1 MLNVCMV
8 GHGMMGVWHSEALQ
22 QVPDIALHTVVGRPA
37 DPDASPPAPQADPDA
52 SPPAPQAGRKSSST
66 EEFARRFGYKKW
78 TTDLDE
84 ALADPE
90 VDVVIIAGPS
100 ETHAVMAIKA
110 VEAGK
115 HTLVE
120 IPIAMS
126 LAESERVVATAREKG
141 LTLGVSHPMRFRR
154 EHADVA
160 VRVNTGAERVFHTH
174 GRFYIH
180 RLSNVGATG
189 LQRSWTDNILWH
201 HSAHLVDIGLWLVS
215 GGDMS
220 TADARVKNVRCF
232 YPAIEPRTGI
242 PMEVVI
248 HIETTDNQSVIVTGS
263 YYASWRIYDVLVT
276 SDRDMY
282 LVDEL
287 ASTLRVKD
295 GTRAIPSE
303 QENAELIAPDFVTAV
318 MQGREPLVP
327 GWSVLPTMRVLHRVQ
342 EAWDAEYGTQVLPG
356 RPTT

>member
-8 GHGMMGVWHSEALQ
+8 GHGMMGMWHSEALLR
-22 QVPDIALHTVVGRPA
+22 VPDCQLHTVVGRAPDPA
-37 DPDASPPAPQADPDA
+37 KADARAEPA
-52 SPPAPQAGRKSSST
+52 AGKRPGTT
-66 EEFARRFGYKKW
+66 EDFAARYGYKKW
-78 TTDLDE
+78 TTNLDG

-90 VDVVIIAGPS
+90 VDIVIIAGPS
-100 ETHAVMAIKA
+100 ETHAEMALRS

-120 IPIAMS
+120 IPIAMN
-126 LAESERVVATAREKG
+126 LADSEKVVATAKERRV
-141 LTLGVSHPMRFRR
+141 TLGLSHPMRFRG
-154 EHADVA
+154 EHTA
-160 VRVNTGAERVFHTH
+160 VAERVGAGEERVSHTH
-174 GRFYIH
+174 GRFYIQ

-201 HSAHLVDIGLWLVS
+201 HSTHLVDIGLWIVS
-215 GGDMS
+215 GGDM
-220 TADARVKNVRCF
+220 TTTDERVRNVFSF
-232 YPAIEPRTGI
+232 YPKVEPRTGI

-248 HIETTDNQSVIVTGS
+248 HVETTDNQSIIVTGS

-282 LVDEL
+282 QVDEL
-287 ASTLRVKD
+287 TSTLT
-295 GTRAIPSE
+295 TREGARRIPSE
-303 QENAELIAPDFVTAV
+303 QENAELIAPDFVEAV
-318 MQGREPLVP
+318 RDGREPHVP

-342 EAWDAEYGTQVLPG
+342 EEWDAKYGKQVLPG